1 MALLLIAG
9 VLIGIG
15 IGIIMEALVNQVV
28 ALIAAIDR
36 AIPLLTA
43 AAANKAEL
51 DALKATAQSLTDQ
64 LGAKLNE
71 LNAALPP
78 V

>member
-1 MALLLIAG
+1 MALLLVAG
-9 VLIGIG
+9 ILIGIG
-15 IGIIMEALVNQVV
+15 IGIIMESLVNQVV

-43 AAANKAEL
+43 AAANQAEL
-51 DALKATAQSLTDQ
+51 TSLKATAQSLSDQ